1 MTEKNLWPDF
11 DLSKG
16 PPSPK
21 SVIERAGKG
30 LEQKTKGTVHFY
42 SRGATINGDS
52 VVASFALMVPALS
65 YMFPFLQAK
74 FAVSLPYPVTLVV
87 HQMEDVVAK
96 DEAEL
101 IAALAK
107 IFNAP
112 STVEVVNRLA
122 SLAK

>member
-1 MTEKNLWPDF
+1 
-11 DLSKG
+11 
-16 PPSPK
+16 
-21 SVIERAGKG
+21 
-30 LEQKTKGTVHFY
+30 
-42 SRGATINGDS
+42 
-52 VVASFALMVPALS
+52 
-65 YMFPFLQAK
+65 
-74 FAVSLPYPVTLVV
+74 VTLVV